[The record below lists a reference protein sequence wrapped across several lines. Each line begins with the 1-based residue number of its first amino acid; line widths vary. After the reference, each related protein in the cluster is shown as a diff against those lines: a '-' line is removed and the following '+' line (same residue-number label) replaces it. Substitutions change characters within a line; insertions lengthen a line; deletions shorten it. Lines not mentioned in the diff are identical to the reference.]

1 MLEKIKALLGIETE
15 ERDSLLNIIIELT
28 TSRLKMLLG
37 GADVP
42 ADLVHVVVEVSVAR
56 FNRIGSEGLST
67 HTVEGE
73 SLTYS
78 ESDFEPYSAEIQAYL
93 NKQAE
98 NSRGKVR
105 FL

>member
-1 MLEKIKALLGIETE
+1 MLEKVKALLGIDGE
-15 ERDSLLNIIIELT
+15 ERDSLLNVIIGLT

-37 GADVP
+37 GVDVP
-42 ADLVHVVVEVSVAR
+42 ADLEHILIEVSVAR
-56 FNRIGSEGLST
+56 FNRIGSEGLSS

-73 SLTYS
+73 ALTYS
-78 ESDFEPYSAEIQAYL
+78 AGDFEPYSAEIQAYL